1 MATKRKTKNPTN
13 GTINRLTE
21 PAQEN
26 LVISAPDMV
35 TAEFKIVGTAPYVQ
49 NKFPAKVQRAIK
61 EAQEAGSQ
69 AKSKK
74 KRDPKNFQ
82 ECFEAAQHLSQD
94 GWHGI
99 PAPAFRS
106 AMIRACSLVGF
117 KMTQAKMSIFVEA
130 DGFDATDGTPLV
142 RIIGDSPTPIET
154 PVRIAG
160 TTMDLRI
167 RPIWYEWGAV
177 LRVKFDRGQF
187 SETDV
192 ANLLMRAGLQ
202 VGVGEGRPSSKSSD
216 GMGWGTFT
224 LE

>member
-1 MATKRKTKNPTN
+1 MAKKT
-13 GTINRLTE
+13 
-21 PAQEN
+21 EN
-26 LVISAPDMV
+26 SLVITAPDIV
-35 TAEFKIVGTAPYVQ
+35 TAQFSIVGTAPYVQ
-49 NKFPAKVQRAIK
+49 NKFSRKAQNAIK

-69 AKSKK
+69 AKNKK
-74 KRDPKNFQ
+74 KREAKNFQ
-82 ECFEAAQHLSQD
+82 ECFEGAQHVSQE

-117 KMTQAKMSIFVEA
+117 KMTQAKMSIFIEA
-130 DGFDATDGTPLV
+130 DGFDADDGTPLV
-142 RIIGDSPTPIET
+142 RLIGSEPQPIET

-160 TTMDLRI
+160 NSMDLRI
-167 RPIWYEWGAV
+167 RPIWHEWRAL

-187 SETDV
+187 SEMDV